1 MNLTQNYFELFDLP
15 EGWEIDT
22 ALLAAQ
28 YRRLQQ
34 ETHPDRF
41 AAASDRERL
50 QAVQQAS
57 RVNDAY
63 DTLKSP
69 LKRGIYLLGLRDI
82 AVEMENN
89 TLMDTAFLMQQMM
102 LREELEAVDDAADPE
117 AALEQL
123 RAHIDQ
129 LQQAYADAFAAAWAG
144 QDPEALQ
151 AAADTLRK
159 MQFLVRLDEEAER
172 LEARLLDEF

>member
-15 EGWEIDT
+15 EGWEIDE
-22 ALLAAQ
+22 ALLASN

-41 AAASDRERL
+41 AAASERERL
-50 QAVQQAS
+50 QAVQYAS
-57 RVNDAY
+57 WINEAY
-63 DTLKSP
+63 TTLKSP

-89 TLMDTAFLMQQMM
+89 TLMDSAFLMQQMM
-102 LREELEAVDDAADPE
+102 LREELEEVAEAADPE
-117 AALEQL
+117 DALD
-123 RAHIDQ
+123 RVRGHIDTLSAQ
-129 LQQAYADAFAAAWAG
+129 YGDAFAAAWAG
-144 QDPEALQ
+144 QEPEALA

-159 MQFLVRLDEEAER
+159 MQFLARLDEEAER
-172 LEARLLDEF
+172 LEATLLDEL